1 MKKKQEIE
9 SLYKKIAPLQNRA
22 RELEEEE
29 VLKVQL
35 PRIKKMV
42 GFSLRSTYEPK
53 TYYAK
58 ILDLVDSKWGHQFI
72 LEVCSINKE
81 GNPYLHLDNISPYT
95 NKEWWDAEVPLAGY
109 EKCPDEEYQ
118 TFKAKVMGEL
128 GSQKSLRAWIK
139 KLK

>member
-1 MKKKQEIE
+1 MKKKEQIE
-9 SLYKKIAPLQNRA
+9 SLYKKIAPLQNKA

-29 VLKVQL
+29 ILKVQL

-42 GFSLRSTYEPK
+42 GYCLRSTYEPK
-53 TYYAK
+53 THYAK
-58 ILDLVDSKWGHQFI
+58 ILDLVDSKWGLQFI

-95 NKEWWDAEVPLAGY
+95 NKEWWDSEVPLDGY
-109 EKCPDEEYQ
+109 ERCSEDEFQ
-118 TFKAKVMGEL
+118 TFKASVMGEF
-128 GSQKSLRAWIK
+128 GSQKALRSWIR